1 MLRSVHKD
9 GLDYHRRGVPFRRF
23 GLGKARNRSSITMTT
38 CRSCQ
43 KANKRPFAGYQAF
56 VDQCTRNFKELRL
69 SPKFLDGSHLYKV
82 AMTVAQN
89 RMNIMYDTGGISC
102 PGRIGG
108 RDTRPIALKF
118 SATND
123 DRFLAAALL
132 GILHPS
138 SAARQRTAGYTSAT
152 FLSRDALPTYITAST
167 SWRVP
172 SPAEATTHA

>member
-1 MLRSVHKD
+1 
-9 GLDYHRRGVPFRRF
+9 VPFRRF
-23 GLGKARNRSSITMTT
+23 GLGKARNRYSITMTT

-56 VDQCTRNFKELRL
+56 VHQCTRNPKELRL

-89 RMNIMYDTGGISC
+89 RMNIMHDIGGISC
-102 PGRIGG
+102 PGRICG
-108 RDTRPIALKF
+108 RDTPPIALKF

-152 FLSRDALPTYITAST
+152 FLSRDTLPTYITASA

-172 SPAEATTHA
+172 SPAEVATRE